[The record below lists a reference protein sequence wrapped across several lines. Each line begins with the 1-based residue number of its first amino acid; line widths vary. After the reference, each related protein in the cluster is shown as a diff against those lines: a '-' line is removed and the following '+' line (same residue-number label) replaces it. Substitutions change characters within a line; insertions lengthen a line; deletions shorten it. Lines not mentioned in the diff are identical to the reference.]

1 MTFRTKAAAHAHWI
15 FDGCPPDLRAVSEPY
30 CKGGGEDSAGRV
42 TNVLKCEETMF
53 TGIIEEVGTIKS
65 VREGPDQASLL
76 ISAAQISG
84 SLSLG
89 DSVDVN
95 GACLT
100 VVEHSAENF
109 LCELS
114 LETVR
119 LTTLSRIRIGS
130 PANLERALTLNSR
143 LGGHLVQ
150 GHVDG
155 LGELVSAL
163 PRGNGLEM
171 SFTYPMELE
180 RYFVRKGSI
189 AVDGISLTIAS
200 LQKGTFTVAVIPHTI
215 EITNLKF
222 LKIGDAVNLETDII
236 GRYLERFAQSGLTG
250 NANSKLTVDYLR
262 EQGF

>member
-1 MTFRTKAAAHAHWI
+1 
-15 FDGCPPDLRAVSEPY
+15 
-30 CKGGGEDSAGRV
+30 
-42 TNVLKCEETMF
+42 MF
-53 TGIIEEVGTIKS
+53 TGIIEEVGTIRS
-65 VREGPDQASLL
+65 VREGSDQASLL

-84 SLSLG
+84 NVSQG

-100 VVEHSAENF
+100 VVQHSNEDF
-109 LCELS
+109 RCELS
-114 LETVR
+114 LETLR
-119 LTTLSRIRIGS
+119 FTTLSRIRIGS
-130 PANLERALTLNSR
+130 PVNLERALTLNSR

-155 LGELVSAL
+155 LGELVSAI
-163 PRGNGLEM
+163 PRGNGFEM
-171 SFTYPMELE
+171 SFTYPLELE
-180 RYFVRKGSI
+180 RYLVGKGSI

-200 LQKGTFTVAVIPHTI
+200 LQKGAFTVAVIPHTI

-236 GRYLERFAQSGLTG
+236 GRYLERFAQMGLIG
-250 NANSKLTVDYLR
+250 NGSSKLTVEYLR

>member
-1 MTFRTKAAAHAHWI
+1 
-15 FDGCPPDLRAVSEPY
+15 
-30 CKGGGEDSAGRV
+30 
-42 TNVLKCEETMF
+42 MF

-65 VREGPDQASLL
+65 VREGPDQASIS

-84 SLSLG
+84 GLALG
-89 DSVDVN
+89 DSVAVN

-100 VVEHSAENF
+100 VVQHSNESF
-109 LCELS
+109 VCELS
-114 LETVR
+114 LETLR

-130 PANLERALTLNSR
+130 PVNLERALTLNSR

-155 LGELVSAL
+155 LGEMVAAL
-163 PRGNGLEM
+163 PTGNGFEM
-171 SFTYPMELE
+171 SFTYPSELE
-180 RYFVRKGSI
+180 RYLVHKGSI

-200 LQKGTFTVAVIPHTI
+200 LQKNNLTVAVIPHTV
-215 EITNLKF
+215 EMTNLKY

-236 GRYLERFAQSGLTG
+236 GRYLERFAQLGLIR
-250 NANSKLTVDYLR
+250 NENPKLTLEYLK

>member
-1 MTFRTKAAAHAHWI
+1 
-15 FDGCPPDLRAVSEPY
+15 
-30 CKGGGEDSAGRV
+30 
-42 TNVLKCEETMF
+42 MF
-53 TGIIEEVGTIKS
+53 TGIIEEVGAIKS
-65 VREGPDQASLL
+65 LREGPEQASLL

-84 SLSLG
+84 SLALG

-100 VVEHSAENF
+100 VVQHSRENF

-114 LETVR
+114 LETLR
-119 LTTLSRIRIGS
+119 LTTLSRIRLGS
-130 PANLERALTLNSR
+130 PVNLERALTLNSR

-155 LGELVSAL
+155 LGEMVSAL
-163 PRGNGLEM
+163 PTGNGFEM
-171 SFTYPMELE
+171 LFTYPPELE
-180 RYFVRKGSI
+180 RYLVRKGSI

-200 LQKGTFTVAVIPHTI
+200 LQKNTFTAAVIPHTV
-215 EITNLKF
+215 ERTNLKY

-236 GRYLERFAQSGLTG
+236 GRYLERFAQLGLTK
-250 NANSKLTVDYLR
+250 NEDSKLTVEYLR